1 MASRE
6 YSRPI
11 AEAID
16 NYLIE
21 NDWSISFDEE
31 SGMFRFGLSIDGKL
45 KQIRYVIVVHKQSY
59 TSYAISPIGA
69 DKDDA
74 RMMKEMAEF
83 TCRANYNL
91 KLGNFEL
98 DMRDGE
104 IRFKVHVDS
113 TGMVPNRDI
122 IDNSIS
128 CPAAMFER
136 YGRAITGIVFNE
148 EKAESAVA
156 KCEEDL

>member
-31 SGMFRFGLSIDGKL
+31 SGVFRFGLSIDGKL
-45 KQIRYVIVVHKQSY
+45 KQIRYVIVVNEQSY

-74 RMMKEMAEF
+74 RIMKEMAEF

-91 KLGNFEL
+91 KL
-98 DMRDGE
+98 
-104 IRFKVHVDS
+104 
-113 TGMVPNRDI
+113 
-122 IDNSIS
+122 
-128 CPAAMFER
+128 
-136 YGRAITGIVFNE
+136 
-148 EKAESAVA
+148 
-156 KCEEDL
+156 